1 MLAREFA
8 ARAGTLER
16 NVIQVYHRLV
26 GILSAS
32 LAMTPDGTSAAFPQ
46 YHLLKVASPLPAF
59 TDESSGASC
68 NICSSVKFNGIRNK
82 LIGHW

>member
-1 MLAREFA
+1 MEDQRDNPNIIGSEIIIYQ
-8 ARAGTLER
+8 TED
-16 NVIQVYHRLV
+16 V
-26 GILSAS
+26 S
-32 LAMTPDGTSAAFPQ
+32 T
-46 YHLLKVASPLPAF
+46 HLLKVASPLPAF